1 MCTPLVFQYDYS
13 PVKPKWICT
22 IVQHAVR
29 RRCSICQCPL
39 QAQMGGNHHPQM
51 GRFIILTVTLLGI
64 MVKGNHP
71 PMALIQVSELSL
83 L

>member
-1 MCTPLVFQYDYS
+1 MYIYIYIIIYSMCTPLVFQYDYS
-13 PVKPKWICT
+13 PVKTKWICT

-51 GRFIILTVTLLGI
+51 VGLL
-64 MVKGNHP
+64 
-71 PMALIQVSELSL
+71 SSL
-83 L
+83 